1 MKHSVYDYSYEMR
14 QLRNKRI
21 SFFLTLV
28 VSIILFLTLFLNL
41 VLFPVWVRSESMD
54 PDIPKNSA
62 VFVAPLL
69 RTPKRGDVVY
79 LSRLDDEKLSVPK
92 SVINRISE
100 FFTFQQF
107 YPFGYTQ
114 RITGKPSLRRVVGL
128 PGDTIYMK
136 DYVLYV
142 KPADQSLFLTE
153 FEMAESSYNVHIYSV
168 PVEWDNMG
176 AAGNMSE
183 YTLGE
188 EEYFVLADNRT
199 ESSDSRLWGCIS
211 PQRIKGKA
219 VLEYFPFNKI
229 RIF

>member
-21 SFFLTLV
+21 SFVLMLTI
-28 VSIILFLTLFLNL
+28 SIILFLTLFLNF
-41 VLFPVWVRSESMD
+41 VLFPVWVHSESMD

-62 VFVAPLL
+62 VFVAPML
-69 RTPKRGDVVY
+69 RNPKRGDVVY
-79 LSRLDDEKLSVPK
+79 LSRLDDENQSVPK
-92 SVINRISE
+92 SFLNELAE
-100 FFTFQQF
+100 FFTLQQI

-142 KPADQSLFLTE
+142 KPADQNLFLTE
-153 FEMAESSYNVHIYSV
+153 FELAEKSYNVHIYSI
-168 PVEWDNMG
+168 PAEWDNMG
-176 AAGNMSE
+176 ATGVMQKRV
-183 YTLGE
+183 LGDD
-188 EEYFVLADNRT
+188 EYFVLADNRT
-199 ESSDSRLWGCIS
+199 ESSDSRLWGCIP

-219 VLEYFPFNKI
+219 ILEYFPFNKI
-229 RIF
+229 RLF